1 MENSKKNNNIGRWIF
16 GGVTLVALGLILYT
30 WFQPFWVAFIEELGE
45 NGVVIY
51 PHAMNIT
58 GTLRDYPQWIVGAE
72 MPVWF
77 WPAMWVYLL
86 ICVFSLLA
94 SFLFKNEWFRFGKK
108 KVYMDQF
115 LVGLIGFGY
124 IVFVIVFPLVI
135 SIMAPRFGGVKLQG
149 SVFIS
154 MDEHTES
161 WVNTALQPSY
171 WIACF
176 IGPVLMLMAIFRN
189 KIMSIGKS

>member
-1 MENSKKNNNIGRWIF
+1 MENSKKKNNTGRWIF
-16 GGVTLVALGLILYT
+16 AGVTLVALALILYT
-30 WFQPFWVAFIEELGE
+30 WFQPMWVAFIEELGE

-51 PHAMNIT
+51 PHAMDIL
-58 GTLRDYPQWIVGAE
+58 GRLRDYPQWIVGAE

-94 SFLFKNEWFRFGKK
+94 SFLFQNEYFMWGKK
-108 KVYMDQF
+108 KVYVDQF

-124 IVFVIVFPLVI
+124 IVFCIVFPLVI
-135 SIMAPRFGGVKLQG
+135 SLLAPKFNGVKLQG

-161 WVNTALQPSY
+161 YVVTKLQPAY

-189 KIMSIGKS
+189 KIMNIGKS